1 MELTGINCCILDPRF
16 LEGPKSADVGIR
28 TPKEKGA
35 FMTYVS
41 DIFKSKPSPM
51 SGRIDSP
58 KVRLDLLQNNITLSE
73 TMLGM
78 KWILEKIVPHRESI
92 HLVCFLDR
100 TDGRSWKT
108 RNE

>member
-1 MELTGINCCILDPRF
+1 MVIPNCGTVIGNNCCTSDPRL

-28 TPKEKGA
+28 TPKDKGA

-58 KVRLDLLQNNITLSE
+58 KVRLSLLQS
-73 TMLGM
+73 
-78 KWILEKIVPHRESI
+78 IL
-92 HLVCFLDR
+92 LVRMILMGSKF
-100 TDGRSWKT
+100 WKQ
-108 RNE
+108 NYECNSSLVN